1 MNTQKTADK
10 AMNQVV
16 MNGEAYNCPDTIE
29 CTQSG
34 GNGYPRNLYHAAIA
48 GSRTELQEIAGIY
61 GNPLQIFRRRDGW
74 QLWEQYGSAD
84 NLERFQDEDETP
96 IGPEVLKIR
105 DDVWTYRLAVRLPDE
120 SEEG

>member
-1 MNTQKTADK
+1 
-10 AMNQVV
+10 MNQVI
-16 MNGEAYNCPDTIE
+16 MNGETYNCPDTIE

-34 GNGYPRNLYHAAIA
+34 GNGYPRNLYRAAIA

-61 GNPLQIFRRRDGW
+61 GNPIQIFRRRDGW

-84 NLERFQDEDETP
+84 SLDRFRDEADDAP
-96 IGPEVLKIR
+96 IDAESVKVR
-105 DDVWTYRLAVRLPDE
+105 DDVWTHRLAVRLPDE